1 LSNETGLDGVKMGC
15 ENVALFF
22 DEPLILASAERTAQ
36 LGCPH
41 MRTCLLWIDLTGLFH
56 PT

>member
-15 ENVALFF
+15 ENAALFF

-41 MRTCLLWIDLTGLFH
+41 MPVMDRSYRVISSDLI
-56 PT
+56 